1 MLNLYRISQDINDG
15 WDTFD
20 SAVVVAESED
30 AARLIHPSGQ
40 ALCYGTTEYGWV
52 TPDLVT
58 VEYLGPYM
66 GGHDSGRIVCAS
78 FNAG

>member
-1 MLNLYRISQDINDG
+1 MLNLYRISQDTNNG
-15 WDTFD
+15 YDTFD
-20 SAVVVAESED
+20 SAVVVAESEEV
-30 AARLIHPSGQ
+30 ARMTHPAGP
-40 ALCYGTTEYGWV
+40 GGFHDDPGDWWV

-66 GGHDSGRIVCAS
+66 GGHDSGKVICAS